1 MIALMLFACAGA
13 VDSPGDSDTQVAV
26 DTDYTPIPVAPRSGV
41 RLMNH
46 VWDRYGPDLTRG
58 LYVSVPPSNPLHL
71 AESFPTGGNTAYADL
86 FLPGDYDIGL
96 TDADGAVVQTIE
108 GLSVAAGVDYTV
120 EVYGLVS
127 VPPLLG
133 HAILV
138 DDNRAPADGAFRIRL
153 FNAAAGTAQLDVYVD
168 SERIADN
175 IAYGTASAYV
185 ELPLGAVS
193 FDVDISAQQPA
204 IPQDGNPDY
213 TCFGTID
220 ASAFIAGRARVVH
233 GTFAPGSGAFL
244 GAILAYVDAD
254 YPDDPAAQEPIV
266 LPCVPA
272 T

>member
-1 MIALMLFACAGA
+1 MIALALLACAAG
-13 VDSPGDSDTQVAV
+13 VDSPADSDTQVAI
-26 DTDYTPIPVAPRSGV
+26 DTDYTPIPMAPRSGV

-46 VWDRYGPDLTRG
+46 VWDRYGSDLTRG
-58 LYVSVPPSNPLHL
+58 LDVSVPPSNPLHL

-86 FLPGDYDIGL
+86 FMPGTYDIGL
-96 TDADGAVVQTIE
+96 TDADGATVQTIE
-108 GLSVAAGVDYTV
+108 GLAVEAGVDYTI

-138 DDNRAPADGAFRIRL
+138 DDNMAPADGNFRMRL
-153 FNAAAGTAQLDVYVD
+153 FNAAAGTAQLDVYVGTD
-168 SERIADN
+168 RIVDDVT
-175 IAYGTASAYV
+175 YGTASTYV

-193 FDVDISAQQPA
+193 FGIDLSAQQPP
-204 IPQDGNPDY
+204 IPQDGVPDY

-220 ASAFIAGRARVVH
+220 ASAFVPGHARVVH
-233 GTFAPGSGAFL
+233 GTFAPGSGAFV

-266 LPCVPA
+266 LPCIPA